1 VRRSRL
7 TLILL
12 ALTVLAAAG
21 LGQGDPRAA
30 DPGDSAS
37 TQSQLSAQ
45 PAPDPALPAIVSA
58 AAKGSATVRTLPA
71 LAGWHRHAGP
81 VDVVGTDHPGA
92 QHGPDLIA
100 RPRTYPLLI

>member
-1 VRRSRL
+1 MPSRL

-12 ALTVLAAAG
+12 ALTVLAFAG
-21 LGQGDPRAA
+21 LDQGEPRAVEPL
-30 DPGDSAS
+30 DNAS

-58 AAKGSATVRTLPA
+58 AAKGSATVQTLPA
-71 LAGWHRHAGP
+71 LPAWHRHALP
-81 VDVVGTDHPGA
+81 VALTGTDHPGT
-92 QHGPDLIA
+92 QHGWDLTA